1 MVAHPA
7 GCVYTFR
14 SVQHRRSIILIDKR
28 FQLRFAFY
36 VCSWL
41 FALSFVYP
49 LIIHSLFEVFLKYLS
64 LDPNGPTVTALQRT
78 RQELL
83 SVLVILQLV
92 FLSVTFLISIF
103 LSHKIAGPIFKLKK
117 FMARL
122 KEGDFSEPLRFRKA
136 DHFQEVAALYNEM
149 TTGLK
154 GVLQQ
159 DRDRVTQ
166 AITHV
171 EQALERASGDGRK
184 HLDDALTQLRQV
196 VEHLPH

>member
-1 MVAHPA
+1 ML
-7 GCVYTFR
+7 
-14 SVQHRRSIILIDKR
+14 HRRSIILIDRK

-49 LIIHSLFEVFLKYLS
+49 LIIHSLFDFFLKYVA
-64 LDPNGPTVTALQRT
+64 LDPNGPTVTAMQRT

-83 SVLVILQLV
+83 SVLVTLQLV

-117 FMARL
+117 FFEKL
-122 KEGDFSEPLRFRKA
+122 KDGNLSESLKFRKA

-149 TTGLK
+149 TQGLRGLLEK
-154 GVLQQ
+154 
-159 DRDRVTQ
+159 DREKVAQ
-166 AITHV
+166 AISSV
-171 EQALERASGDGRK
+171 EKALERTTGDGRK
-184 HLDDALTQLRQV
+184 HLEDALTTLREV
-196 VEHLPH
+196 REHIPH